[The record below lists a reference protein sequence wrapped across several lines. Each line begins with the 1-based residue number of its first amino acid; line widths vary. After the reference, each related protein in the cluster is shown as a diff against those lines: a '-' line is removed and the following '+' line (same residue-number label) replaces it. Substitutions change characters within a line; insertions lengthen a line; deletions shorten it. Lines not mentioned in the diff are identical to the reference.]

1 MDLELKNQKILCL
14 AESHFNSI
22 ITLQSFFELLDESIT
37 LFLLPYNKLFF
48 EIMLKLAEIYD
59 INIVVKHPN
68 YKDIDE
74 FSKLCDAL
82 AVFSNSEDAESN
94 NIIYNI
100 INSKDSHYER
110 VIVYSDEGVEIHE
123 NNSYG

>member
-1 MDLELKNQKILCL
+1 MSELYNIDL
-14 AESHFNSI
+14 I
-22 ITLQSFFELLDESIT
+22 I
-37 LFLLPYNKLFF
+37 
-48 EIMLKLAEIYD
+48 
-59 INIVVKHPN
+59 KHPN
-68 YKDIDE
+68 YTDIE
-74 FSKLCDAL
+74 AFSQLCDVL
-82 AVFSNSEDAESN
+82 AVFTNGKDAESN